1 MPNDRVVAAVNYLIA
16 SDDYSTLIG
25 QMTRIIE
32 GRPPRP
38 AQFMGDA
45 ACLNALVEVGIKS
58 REAFEKVLALVE
70 RKRLVNPKVA
80 KREYQKVI
88 MRERRKRMAKA
99 LVLHE
104 ARSGP
109 LRGEDRASTMAAIR
123 RRWEQARAQFL
134 ASQEVM
140 SGEERLVAI
149 RQFWATLDRQLD
161 ANLAD
166 LHKTRAVA

>member
-1 MPNDRVVAAVNYLIA
+1 MMNDRVVAAVSHLIA
-16 SDDYSTLIG
+16 SDDYSSLIG

-32 GRPPRP
+32 GRPPYP
-38 AQFMGDA
+38 TQYVGSA
-45 ACLNALVEVGIKS
+45 ACLNALVEVGIKN
-58 REAFEKVLALVE
+58 REAFEKVLSLVE
-70 RKRLVNPKVA
+70 RRRLENPKVA
-80 KREYQKVI
+80 KRDYQRNI

-104 ARSGP
+104 ARSGA
-109 LRGEDRASTMAAIR
+109 LKGDERTSAMAAIR

-134 ASQEVM
+134 AEQDVM

-149 RQFWATLDRQLD
+149 RQFWSTLDRQLD

-166 LHKTRAVA
+166 LHKRAVA